1 MAGQLGPHNNA
12 ACGFH
17 IVPDDVFSAES
28 SINRCIRCVVCG
40 NRHLETLT
48 KDFRQLAY
56 LTILEEMPKYDPGH
70 PSGASFIT
78 FIKSR
83 VCSRLHSMRKEEL
96 RYLPF
101 AHEEEPT
108 EDDAQPPNPLIAS
121 LNAEA
126 HAAEGIDTTVAERV
140 TKAQLIE
147 ILRDMLEK
155 LPPQEHQV
163 LMLKYFHD
171 FSGVIVAQKMN
182 VSEGRVSQITNSA
195 LARLKKWILRELEEQ
210 QAERQVAAARIR

>member
-1 MAGQLGPHNNA
+1 MADQLGPHNNGT
-12 ACGFH
+12 CGFH
-17 IVPDDVFSAES
+17 LVPDDVSSADP
-28 SINRCIRCVVCG
+28 SINRCIRCVVNG
-40 NRHLETLT
+40 NHHLKTLT
-48 KDFRQLAY
+48 EDFHQLAY

-83 VCSRLHSMRKEEL
+83 VCSRLHSMRREEL

-101 AHEEEPT
+101 AHDEEPT
-108 EDDAQPPNPLIAS
+108 EDDARPPNPLVAS

-126 HAAEGIDTTVAERV
+126 HAAEGVDDTVVERV
-140 TKAQLIE
+140 TKTQLIE
-147 ILRDMLEK
+147 ILREMLAQ

-163 LMLKYFHD
+163 LMLKYFYD

-182 VSEGRVSQITNSA
+182 VSEGRVSQITSSA

-210 QAERQVAAARIR
+210 QAERQVAASHSR